1 MAAVVAYQ
9 DLYRRG
15 GYAVQ
20 VLAVAACYYGAARLG
35 LLRRLVVEGSVFTP
49 IWPPTGVA
57 VAALLIFGLGC
68 WPGVAL
74 GAFFTVLS
82 LASPSPDMLG
92 FVFGNTAAPL
102 CAVLLLRRTAF
113 RTDLGRLRDGLA
125 LVFLGALTAMLISA
139 SIGVGLLVLTG
150 KLPAHSFWVVWLAW
164 WVGDAMGVLIVTP
177 LLLLL
182 YKARRPPPLRRWKE
196 ATVLAV
202 VACCLVPLAVYS
214 SLSQLFLVYPLI
226 IWAALRFQLAGGMLC
241 ALLTSVLAT
250 VAATDGVGA
259 FAALNRVEVMSKLQ
273 AFNGAMALTALLL
286 SAVITEQ
293 RNTRRSVEQ
302 ACQELAEV
310 LEHLTAGEAP
320 PRRPHTDSDDR
331 LHTDSDDRART
342 DTDDRRL
349 SDTDDRPR
357 TDSDDRARTDTDDR
371 RLTDPDDR
379 PRTDPDDRPRTDADD
394 RPLTDTDDRPRSSGT
409 A

>member
-1 MAAVVAYQ
+1 MVGLE
-9 DLYRRG
+9 DLRRPG
-15 GYAVQ
+15 GYVVR

-68 WPGVAL
+68 WPGVAIGAL
-74 GAFFTVLS
+74 GAILYLITPGIDV
-82 LASPSPDMLG
+82 LG
-92 FVFGNTAAPL
+92 FLVGNTAAPV
-102 CAVLLLRRTAF
+102 CAALLLRRAGF

-139 SIGVGLLVLTG
+139 TIGVGLLVLTG
-150 KLPAHSFWVVWLAW
+150 KLAEHSFWAVWLGW

-182 YKARRPPPLRRWKE
+182 FRSRWPPPLVRWKE
-196 ATVLAV
+196 ATALAIV
-202 VACCLVPLAVYS
+202 TFCVVPLAAYS
-214 SLSQLFLVYPLI
+214 SISLLFLVYPLI
-226 IWAALRFQLAGGMLC
+226 IWAALRFQLVGSMLC
-241 ALLTSVLAT
+241 ALVTSVLAT

-259 FAALNRVEVMSKLQ
+259 FAGLTRIEVMAKLQ

-302 ACQELAEV
+302 ACQELAQV
-310 LEHLTAGEAP
+310 LEHLTAGELP
-320 PRRPHTDSDDR
+320 PPH
-331 LHTDSDDRART
+331 
-342 DTDDRRL
+342 
-349 SDTDDRPR
+349 PPPE
-357 TDSDDRARTDTDDR
+357 
-371 RLTDPDDR
+371 PDDR
-379 PRTDPDDRPRTDADD
+379 SWPKA
-394 RPLTDTDDRPRSSGT
+394 
-409 A
+409 